1 MRTRKFRAGDAAAVS
16 KIMKAAFKSFLGDK
30 WDWIDEKNFSPKT
43 IRTTAHAKSGFGE
56 TVSYVAVEGRRILG
70 YIRGSS
76 SICGLGCLDVVG
88 VDPDT
93 FKKGVGRALMKA
105 LESFWRQKKQR
116 KAYTSVAAH
125 NTRALIYYISNGF
138 VPVGCQKDHFKTG
151 VDEIIL
157 DRFL

>member
-1 MRTRKFRAGDAAAVS
+1 MRIRKFRAGDAATVS
-16 KIMKAAFKSFLGDK
+16 KIMQAAFKSFLGDK
-30 WDWIDEKNFSPKT
+30 WDWIDEKHFAPKT
-43 IRTTAHAKSGFGE
+43 IRAASHSKSAFGE
-56 TVSYVAVEGRRILG
+56 TIAYVAVEGRRILG

-76 SICGLGCLDVVG
+76 SICGLGCLDMVG
-88 VDPDT
+88 VEPNT
-93 FKKGVGRALMKA
+93 FQKGVGKVLMKA

-116 KAYTSVAAH
+116 KAHTSVSAH

-138 VPVGCQKDHFKTG
+138 VPVGRQKDHFKPG